1 MWYWPGPMFNPK
13 STDMKEYLQIQR
25 LVCGYKDGFQ
35 LKGIDLNIPK
45 GAFAGIIGP
54 NGSGKS
60 TLFKAISG
68 DLTIKSGQIALN
80 GKKLSSLSLREKAR
94 KMAVVS
100 QFNDALDI
108 RVEDYVLMGRMPYRS
123 DFQFFETKEDQLIA
137 RKYMRLT
144 NVIQYRNKLMSELS
158 GGEQQLAAIA
168 RALTQEPE
176 LLLLDEPTAHLDI
189 SHQVQILNLI
199 QHLNEE
205 TGLTVLIIIHDL
217 NLAGEYC
224 NHLVMMSK
232 GSIHQHGSPH
242 MVLSYQNI
250 ETVYNTVVIVRENP
264 VSGKPVVF
272 PVSEKVLKRQ

>member
-1 MWYWPGPMFNPK
+1 MAV
-13 STDMKEYLQIQR
+13 YLNIQQ
-25 LVCGYKDGFQ
+25 LVCGYNLGFQ
-35 LKGIDLNIPK
+35 LKGIDLKIEK

-68 DLTIKSGQIALN
+68 DLNIQSGLIEMN
-80 GKKLSSLSLREKAR
+80 NKKLSSFSLREKAL

-100 QFNDALDI
+100 QFNEVLDVT
-108 RVEDYVLMGRMPYRS
+108 VEDYVLMGRMPYRRN
-123 DFQFFETKEDQLIA
+123 FQFFETKEDLIIA

-144 NVIQYRNKLMSELS
+144 NVYQYKDHLMTELS

-205 TGLTVLIIIHDL
+205 MGLTVLIIIHDL
-217 NLAGEYC
+217 NMAGEYC
-224 NHLVMMSK
+224 NHLVMMND
-232 GSIHQHGSPH
+232 GNIHQHGNPH
-242 MVLSYQNI
+242 EVLTYQNI

-272 PVSEKVLKRQ
+272 PVSEKTFKKTTNTSS